1 MRRYG
6 VLPSQ
11 VVATGPRGHVL
22 KGDVLKYVEDNKL
35 QQRDLK
41 SEPVAAPQKEQAKV
55 VPQAAPPKK
64 QLFTHDQTASPVYDP
79 NNPFQQIWSD

>member
-1 MRRYG
+1 MAKFKIAPAAGGYLRRYG

-35 QQRDLK
+35 QHRDLK
-41 SEPVAAPQKEQAKV
+41 SEPAA
-55 VPQAAPPKK
+55 
-64 QLFTHDQTASPVYDP
+64 TAQPAV
-79 NNPFQQIWSD
+79 

>member
-1 MRRYG
+1 MNHGKFHFGSASTGFEAELKTEMAKFKIAPAAGGYLLRYG

-35 QQRDLK
+35 QPRDLK
-41 SEPVAAPQKEQAKV
+41 SEPSATTQV
-55 VPQAAPPKK
+55 V
-64 QLFTHDQTASPVYDP
+64 
-79 NNPFQQIWSD
+79 